1 MGSER
6 AERIRILL
14 REGIDWEYLI
24 RTAKFHGV
32 MPLLYRSLNTT
43 YPEAVP
49 KAALDQL
56 RDLFYAKNGAET
68 QFNSSLIASWPF
80 HTE

>member
-1 MGSER
+1 MDPER

-24 RTAKFHGV
+24 RTAQFHEV

-43 YPEAVP
+43 YPKAVP
-49 KAALDQL
+49 MVVLDQFPTTP
-56 RDLFYAKNGAET
+56 RTTF
-68 QFNSSLIASWPF
+68 S
-80 HTE
+80 